1 MFFLVDGFT
10 GFQVWEVEM
19 FTLHKSA
26 SRPNV
31 GISAR
36 RLGNQLLMMGLAALI
51 GMTSSAR
58 AAPDEQDGRLL
69 DELIGRYVSA
79 DSAPGAAA
87 VLVRRDGRV
96 TLRGYGVADLAAQR
110 AVDPETTVFRIGSIS
125 KTFTAIAILQLM
137 DEGKL
142 VLEDDAN
149 RYLKGVQIPGSNSPV
164 RVIDL
169 LTHRAGF
176 DGELTFVGLDD
187 RLAAAQ
193 STDARFQRDIFRIR
207 PAGMIPAYD
216 NMAWGLLGHIIES
229 IDGVPYSQ
237 AIAKRIFAP
246 LGMTHSQV
254 GLPDDLSNVA
264 VPYEIASD
272 GKPHAKPQIYLRRGW
287 QGAGDLSTTASDM
300 THFLQAMLGEG
311 VYPGGRLLKAETF
324 RRQTDILKFS
334 FHPGVRGTG
343 LGVYGLGQL
352 NGGGFGHGG
361 TIRGFNASLVVLP
374 KQDLALFAVMNLNS
388 PAPEMSLSGLADYI
402 AHPPGPSVIDPT
414 DYMTIE
420 LPYLLE
426 QRFQPD
432 APAPAVSAKETRDW
446 SGRYVGIRPES
457 YEALLPRVA
466 VALLLPPKTVRTQVD
481 GKLFVNAT
489 GPYVQTAP
497 GLYSLEKPTGPLT
510 TTIGFSEVG
519 ANVLMGPHTLQ
530 ASRRLLWYERGGF
543 TVGGL
548 LLAPMLL
555 IGTALLHRRKID
567 SLQRRN
573 DGIQAWAALA
583 LLIGIGAELSMASRW
598 QRVESLGWVVSAWR
612 IGVGTALLVMMVA
625 AALALRR
632 AFASSIAAAKNDS
645 HQGRTYALAMI
656 GLTLWIWFAAIY
668 WHFPIRLI

>member
-1 MFFLVDGFT
+1 
-10 GFQVWEVEM
+10 M
-19 FTLHKSA
+19 FTLRKSGWRVNA
-26 SRPNV
+26 GVSEP
-31 GISAR
+31 
-36 RLGNQLLMMGLAALI
+36 RLSIKLLMVGLAVWV
-51 GMTSSAR
+51 GCVSSAR
-58 AAPDEQDGRLL
+58 AASDEQDGRLL
-69 DELIGRYVSA
+69 DELIGKYVTA
-79 DSAPGAAA
+79 DGVPGATA

-96 TLRGYGVADLAAQR
+96 TLRGYGKADLATKR
-110 AVDPETTVFRIGSIS
+110 AVDAETTVFRIGSIS
-125 KTFTAIAILQLM
+125 KTFTAIAILQLL

-142 VLEDDAN
+142 ALDDDAN
-149 RYLKGVQIPGSNSPV
+149 RFLKGVQIPGSYSPV

-176 DGELTFVGLDD
+176 DGELTYVGLDD

-193 STDARFQRDIFRIR
+193 STDERLQRDIFRIR

-246 LGMTHSQV
+246 LGMTRSQV

-272 GKPHAKPQIYLRRGW
+272 GKPHAKPQIFLRRGW

-311 VYPGGRLLKAETF
+311 IYPGGRLLKAETF

-374 KQDLALFAVMNLNS
+374 KQNLALFAVMNLNS

-402 AHPPGPSVIDPT
+402 AHPPGPSTIDPT
-414 DYMTIE
+414 EYMTIE

-426 QRFQPD
+426 QRFQESVQ
-432 APAPAVSAKETRDW
+432 AAVSSVGETRDW

-466 VALLLPPKTVRTQVD
+466 VALLLPPKIVRTQVD

-489 GPYVQTAP
+489 GPYLQTAP

-519 ANVLMGPHTLQ
+519 ADVLMGPHTLQ
-530 ASRRLLWYERGGF
+530 ASRRLSWYERAVF

-555 IGTALLHRRKID
+555 IGTALLHRRKVD
-567 SLQRRN
+567 PLQRRI
-573 DGIQAWAALA
+573 DGIQVWAALA
-583 LLIGIGAELSMASRW
+583 LMIGIGAELSIASRW

-625 AALALRR
+625 TALVLRG
-632 AFASSIAAAKNDS
+632 AFASSTATVKNDS
-645 HQGRTYALAMI
+645 HQGRTYALAMM
-656 GLTLWIWFAAIY
+656 GLTLWIWFAALY
-668 WHFPIRLI
+668 WHVPIRLI

>member
-1 MFFLVDGFT
+1 
-10 GFQVWEVEM
+10 
-19 FTLHKSA
+19 
-26 SRPNV
+26 
-31 GISAR
+31 
-36 RLGNQLLMMGLAALI
+36 
-51 GMTSSAR
+51 
-58 AAPDEQDGRLL
+58 
-69 DELIGRYVSA
+69 
-79 DSAPGAAA
+79 
-87 VLVRRDGRV
+87 
-96 TLRGYGVADLAAQR
+96 VADLAAQR

-149 RYLKGVQIPGSNSPV
+149 RYLRGVQIPGGSSPV

-176 DGELTFVGLDD
+176 DGELTYVGLDD

-193 STDARFQRDIFRIR
+193 STDDRLQRDIFRIR

-216 NMAWGLLGHIIES
+216 NMAWGLLGHIVES
-229 IDGVPYSQ
+229 IDGLPYSQ
-237 AIAKRIFAP
+237 AIAKRIFMP
-246 LGMTHSQV
+246 LGMRHSTV
-254 GLPDDLSNVA
+254 GLPADLSNVA
-264 VPYEIASD
+264 VPYEIGND

-300 THFLQAMLGEG
+300 TSFLQAMLGEG
-311 VYPGGRLLKAETF
+311 GYSGGRLLKSETF
-324 RRQTDILKFS
+324 RRQTDILRFS

-352 NGGGFGHGG
+352 GGGGFGHGG

-388 PAPEMSLSGLADYI
+388 PAPEMSLPGLIDYM

-426 QRFQPD
+426 QRFQPG

-457 YEALLPRVA
+457 YDALLPRLA

-489 GPYVQTAP
+489 GPYLQTAP

-530 ASRRLLWYERGGF
+530 ASRRLSWYERPSL
-543 TVGGL
+543 TAGGL
-548 LLAPMLL
+548 LVGPMLL
-555 IGTALLHRRKID
+555 LGAVLLHRRKAD
-567 SLQRRN
+567 PLLRRI
-573 DGIQAWAALA
+573 DGIQAWAAFAFLA
-583 LLIGIGAELSMASRW
+583 GIGAELSIASRW
-598 QRVESLGWVVSAWR
+598 QRVEPLGWVVSSWR
-612 IGVGTALLVMMVA
+612 IGIGTALLVMMVA
-625 AALALRR
+625 TVLVLRR
-632 AFASSIAAAKNDS
+632 SFASSTEIAKTGS
-645 HQGRTYALAMI
+645 HQGRIYAFAI
-656 GLTLWIWFAAIY
+656 VGLTLWIWFAALY
-668 WHFPIRLI
+668 WHVPIRLI